1 MIPFTRPFLPP
12 EADYQRYINDMFAR
26 QWLTNH
32 GPLVQSF
39 ERHLQTWL
47 DIEHCHFVA
56 NGTLAL
62 QLAFKALALEGEVI
76 TTPFS
81 FVATLNALLW
91 EDLSPVFV
99 DIDPQTLTL
108 DPARIEAAITPAT
121 SAILATHIYGHPC
134 DVESIEA
141 VARRYGLKVI
151 YDGAH
156 AFGSHH
162 LGRSLLDYGD
172 ISITSFHA
180 TKLFHTIEGG
190 ALFTRSAEIGERI
203 ASLRAFGQT
212 GGAGINA
219 KGSEAHAAM
228 GLALWPWLDHILAS
242 RADIAAIYDQWI
254 DDRGLE
260 VVRPGL
266 VPGADINHAYYP
278 ILLRSEA
285 QLENVMHH
293 LAERDIHPRRYFYP
307 ALNRVEAVSGV
318 APAMPVAEDVASRV
332 LCLPNFVAMT
342 GEDAEQVMR
351 HLEDA
356 LLLETA

>member
-39 ERHLQTWL
+39 EQHLQAFL
-47 DIEHCHFVA
+47 AIEHCHFVG

-91 EDLSPVFV
+91 EGLAPVFV
-99 DIDPQTLTL
+99 DIESQTLTL

-134 DVESIEA
+134 DVEAIEA
-141 VARRYGLKVI
+141 IARRHDLKVI

-156 AFGSHH
+156 AFGSNH

-190 ALFTRSAEIGERI
+190 ALFTRDADTSERI

-228 GLALWPWLDHILAS
+228 GMALWPWLDHILDR
-242 RADIAAIYDQWI
+242 RADIAGVYDRWI
-254 DDRGLE
+254 DQRGLP
-260 VVRPGL
+260 VSRPTL
-266 VPGADINHAYYP
+266 VPGAAINHAYYP
-278 ILLRSEA
+278 IMLRSEA
-285 QLENVMHH
+285 QLARVVAYM
-293 LAERDIHPRRYFYP
+293 AEREVHPRRYFHP
-307 ALNRVEAVSGV
+307 ALNRVDVLNGV
-318 APAMPVAEDVASRV
+318 APDMPVAEDIASRV
-332 LCLPNFVAMT
+332 LCLPNFTAMT

>member
-12 EADYQRYINDMFAR
+12 EADYQRYINDMFSR

-39 ERHLQTWL
+39 EGHLQDFL
-47 DIEHCHFVA
+47 GIDHCHFVA

-62 QLAFKALALEGEVI
+62 QVAFKALALEGEVI

-91 EDLSPVFV
+91 EGLTPVFV
-99 DIDPQTLTL
+99 DIEPRTLTL
-108 DPARIEAAITPAT
+108 DPARIEAAITPET
-121 SAILATHIYGHPC
+121 CAILATHIYGHPC
-134 DVESIEA
+134 DVEAIEA
-141 VARRYGLKVI
+141 IARRHDLKVI

-156 AFGSHH
+156 AFGSRH

-190 ALFTRSAEIGERI
+190 ALFTRSADLSRRI
-203 ASLRAFGQT
+203 TSLRAFGQE

-228 GLALWPWLDHILAS
+228 GLALWPWLEHILQS
-242 RADIAAIYDQWI
+242 RASIAGVYDRWI
-254 DDRGLE
+254 DHHGLPLT
-260 VVRPGL
+260 RPGL
-266 VPGADINHAYYP
+266 VPGAEINHGYYP
-278 ILLRSEA
+278 VLLQSEA
-285 QLENVMHH
+285 QLERVLRY
-293 LAERDIHPRRYFYP
+293 LAEQDIHPRRYFYP
-307 ALNRVEAVSGV
+307 SLNLIGAVEGNGAH
-318 APAMPVAEDVASRV
+318 MPVSEDIAARI
-332 LCLPNFVAMT
+332 LCLPNFVTMPR
-342 GEDAEQVMR
+342 EDADRVMR
-351 HLEDA
+351 HIEEA

>member
-12 EADYQRYINDMFAR
+12 EADYQRYINDMFSR

-32 GPLVQSF
+32 GPLVQSL
-39 ERHLQTWL
+39 EEHLRGFL
-47 DIEHCHFVA
+47 EIEHCHFVA

-91 EDLSPVFV
+91 EGLTPIFA

-108 DPARIEAAITPAT
+108 DPARIEAAITPNT

-134 DVESIEA
+134 DVEAIEA
-141 VARRYGLKVI
+141 IARRHDLKVI

-156 AFGSHH
+156 AFGSRHQ
-162 LGRSLLDYGD
+162 GRSLLDYGD

-190 ALFTRSAEIGERI
+190 ALFTRSEVLSERI
-203 ASLRAFGQT
+203 ASLRAFGQA

-228 GLALWPWLDHILAS
+228 GLALWPWIDHILGS
-242 RADIAAIYDQWI
+242 RADIAGVYDRWI
-254 DDRGLE
+254 DQRDLP
-260 VVRPGL
+260 VTRPDVLAGTE
-266 VPGADINHAYYP
+266 INHAYYP

-285 QLENVMHH
+285 QLERVVHYM
-293 LAERDIHPRRYFYP
+293 AEREIHPRRYFHP
-307 ALNRVEAVSGV
+307 ALNRVDTLSG
-318 APAMPVAEDVASRV
+318 ATAEMPVAEDIASRV

>member
-12 EADYQRYINDMFAR
+12 EADYQRYINDMFSR

-39 ERHLQTWL
+39 EQHLQTFL
-47 DIEHCHFVA
+47 NIDHCHFVA

-91 EDLSPVFV
+91 EGLAPVFV
-99 DIDPQTLTL
+99 DVDPHTLTL
-108 DPARIEAAITPAT
+108 DPARIEAAITPNT

-134 DVESIEA
+134 DVVAIEA
-141 VARRYGLKVI
+141 IAQRHDLKVI

-156 AFGSHH
+156 AFGSRH

-190 ALFTRSAEIGERI
+190 ALFTRSDALSERI
-203 ASLRAFGQT
+203 ASLRAFGQV

-242 RADIAAIYDQWI
+242 RADIAGIYDQWI
-254 DDRGLE
+254 TRQDLP
-260 VVRPGL
+260 VSRPSVL
-266 VPGADINHAYYP
+266 VGADINHAYYP
-278 ILLRSEA
+278 LLLRSEK
-285 QLENVMHH
+285 QLESVMQH
-293 LAERDIHPRRYFYP
+293 LAEHEIHPRRYFYP
-307 ALNRVEAVSGV
+307 ALNRISTLQGA
-318 APAMPVAEDVASRV
+318 APDMPVAEDIAARV
-332 LCLPNFVAMT
+332 LCLPNFVTMT
-342 GEDAEQVMR
+342 GDDARLVMR

>member
-12 EADYQRYINDMFAR
+12 EADYQHYINDMFSR

-39 ERHLQTWL
+39 EQHLQTFL

-62 QLAFKALALEGEVI
+62 QLAFKALALKGEVI

-91 EDLSPVFV
+91 EGLTPVFA

-108 DPARIEAAITPAT
+108 DPARIEAAITPDT

-134 DVESIEA
+134 DVEAIEA
-141 VARRYGLKVI
+141 IARRHGLKVI

-156 AFGSHH
+156 AFGSTH

-190 ALFTRSAEIGERI
+190 ALFTRDGKLSERI
-203 ASLRAFGQT
+203 ASLRAFGQV

-228 GLALWPWLDHILAS
+228 GLALWPWLDHILES
-242 RADIAAIYDQWI
+242 RASIAGVYNRWI
-254 DDRGLE
+254 DGRDLA
-260 VVRPGL
+260 VSRPTL
-266 VPGADINHAYYP
+266 LDGAGINHAYYP

-285 QLENVMHH
+285 QLERVVAYM
-293 LAERDIHPRRYFYP
+293 AEQEVHPRRYFHP
-307 ALNRVEAVSGV
+307 ALNRIATSDNAVV
-318 APAMPVAEDVASRV
+318 DMPVAEDIASRV

-342 GEDAEQVMR
+342 GEDAERVMR